1 MSQLTKLSNENN
13 TNCYINDDALN
24 EIHFKIICFNVTR
37 DGFCLFIC
45 YLTNQD
51 PLLVRGFF
59 LNIYNFTFFLTF
71 FVKLYRFVSDILP
84 DL

>member
-1 MSQLTKLSNENN
+1 MKSTSKLFALT
-13 TNCYINDDALN
+13 Y
-24 EIHFKIICFNVTR
+24 VTR
-37 DGFCLFIC
+37 DRFCLFIC
-45 YLTNQD
+45 YLTNQG
-51 PLLVRGFF
+51 PLLVRVFF

>member
-1 MSQLTKLSNENN
+1 MKITPIVIF
-13 TNCYINDDALN
+13 INDVALN
-24 EIHFKIICFNVTR
+24 EIHFKIIYFNVTR

-51 PLLVRGFF
+51 PLLVRGVF
-59 LNIYNFTFFLTF
+59 LNIYNFTFFLKF